1 MPDDPDDPIDEL
13 REQIR
18 AAEREAQRLAGEI
31 PPGGFDSA
39 RENREHADEVQALA
53 ALLQTLRDLVPAD
66 LQEQFREVMRQVLLL
81 LRALVDWWLDRLE
94 RERPVADGPAP
105 EPAVED
111 IPID

>member
-18 AAEREAQRLAGEI
+18 AAEREAERLAGEV
-31 PPGGFDSA
+31 PPGGFATA
-39 RENREHADEVQALA
+39 RENRDHADEVQALA
-53 ALLQTLRDLVPAD
+53 ALLQTLRDLIPEE
-66 LQEQFREVMRQVLLL
+66 LREQFREVMRQILML
-81 LRALVDWWLDRLE
+81 LRALVDWWIERLE
-94 RERPVADGPAP
+94 REPPAAAAAP

>member
-18 AAEREAQRLAGEI
+18 AAEREAERIASEV
-31 PPGGFDSA
+31 PPGGFQTA
-39 RENREHADEVQALA
+39 RENRDHADEVQALA
-53 ALLQTLRDLVPAD
+53 ALLQTLRELVPAE

-81 LRALVDWWLDRLE
+81 LRALVDWWIERLE
-94 RERPVADGPAP
+94 SEAPPSSVARPA
-105 EPAVED
+105 PAVED

>member
-1 MPDDPDDPIDEL
+1 MPDDPDDPIDDV

-18 AAEREAQRLAGEI
+18 AAEREAERIAREV
-31 PPGGFDSA
+31 PPGGFETA

-53 ALLQTLRDLVPAD
+53 ALLQTLRDLVPAE

-81 LRALVDWWLDRLE
+81 LRALVDWWIERLDNE
-94 RERPVADGPAP
+94 APVARAPAG
-105 EPAVED
+105 EPPVED

>member
-13 REQIR
+13 RERIR
-18 AAEREAQRLAGEI
+18 ATQREAERLAGEI
-31 PPGGFDSA
+31 PPGGFETA

-53 ALLQTLRDLVPAD
+53 ALLQTLRDLIPPD

-81 LRALVDWWLDRLE
+81 LRALVDWWLDRLD
-94 RERPVADGPAP
+94 RDGAPAGGPVVAP
-105 EPAVED
+105 DVED